1 MKGFHSYITQQQV
14 QKTNHNPKLQGILS
28 EISTASI
35 NSEECLHNCH
45 STILHIYINIRWSD
59 TVKSVSAYCR
69 DNLWF
74 TQQHKQI
81 TKSLL
86 DIVKFYFFYYVTRCS
101 SLILLVSYRSTGKV
115 LPFTYATLSYNYRP
129 PKYTNPLLYLSNEQT
144 NEKQIKCL
152 F

>member
-1 MKGFHSYITQQQV
+1 MKGFHSYITHQQV
-14 QKTNHNPKLQGILS
+14 QKTNHNPKLQGVLS
-28 EISTASI
+28 EISPASI
-35 NSEECLHNCH
+35 NSEECLHSCH

-69 DNLWF
+69 DHLWF

-86 DIVKFYFFYYVTRCS
+86 DIVKFYFFYCVTRCS